1 MPERAQEIGLI
12 VYRGVDSVM
21 WAFLAKEIPEMIPR
35 GVKGFRRSY

>member
-21 WAFLAKEIPEMIPR
+21 WAFLVSEIPEMIPR
-35 GVKGFRRSY
+35 GLEGYKKIY